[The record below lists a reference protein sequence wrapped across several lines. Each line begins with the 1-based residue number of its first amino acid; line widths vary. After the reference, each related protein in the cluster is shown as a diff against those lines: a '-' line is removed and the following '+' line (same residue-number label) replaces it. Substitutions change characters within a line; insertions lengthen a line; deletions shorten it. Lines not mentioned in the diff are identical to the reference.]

1 MIRGDGSIEAHP
13 SSIDNQMEVLAPE
26 LGRTIVD
33 KTVLTGNYDYTLK
46 WASDKTL
53 EQLVSFGSGISF
65 EGRVG
70 MRLRLCFMSPKSCRR
85 ALRKSSRSRH

>member
-53 EQLVSFGSGISF
+53 EHSSHLDPVS
-65 EGRVG
+65 
-70 MRLRLCFMSPKSCRR
+70 
-85 ALRKSSRSRH
+85 ALKDE